1 MVERFVNAFNKEL
14 DNEEKYIKT
23 NSKSN
28 LSVNDTGR
36 LQHLSQ
42 IDVIIITKTDKER
55 AVVIIDVD
63 NCIHETNRQCI
74 NTIFYKKIPTD
85 PTDSN
90 KNKVNNSKKEVKM
103 QRLVDDQTAKK
114 SSNSGSKN
122 AKFLCLTKNFQTRQ
136 FR

>member
-14 DNEEKYIKT
+14 DNEEKYLKT
-23 NSKSN
+23 TPKSN
-28 LSVNDTGR
+28 LRVNDTGR

-42 IDVIIITKTDKER
+42 RDVIIITKIDKER

-63 NCIHETNRQCI
+63 NCIHETNRQCN

-90 KNKVNNSKKEVKM
+90 KYKVNNTIKEVKM

-114 SSNSGSKN
+114 IFKLW
-122 AKFLCLTKNFQTRQ
+122 KQERQ
-136 FR
+136 ISIFN